1 MDNSGRKPIVV
12 EIDGL
17 SVIEE
22 RGLLAASLRYFDAA
36 DRFVAA
42 LRENAG
48 RPLPEPLRAV
58 QVGLATSAAH
68 YILAWRSPTE
78 TLLLTKDPAAFAELE
93 LRLAAEVDGCMVD
106 QTGGLSAFRVRGSKA
121 RDLLLRLGAV
131 TSIPGLGEARSGRLA
146 ELQVMTVCVQ
156 AGEFLLLVERSYANH
171 LLEWIGATAAD
182 FH

>member
-1 MDNSGRKPIVV
+1 MDSTARKPIVV

-42 LRENAG
+42 VHETVG
-48 RPLPEPLRAV
+48 PLPERLRAV
-58 QVGLATSAAH
+58 QIDIATSGAH
-68 YILAWRSPTE
+68 FIMAWRSPTE
-78 TLLLTKDPAAFAELE
+78 TLLLTKDGAAFAELE

-106 QTGGLSAFRVRGSKA
+106 QTGGIGAFRVRGLKA

-131 TSIPGLGEARSGRLA
+131 TSIPGLGEARSSRLA
-146 ELQVMTVCVQ
+146 ELQVMTLCVQ
-156 AGEFLLLVERSYANH
+156 AGDFLLLVERVYAHH
-171 LLEWIGATAAD
+171 LLEWISATAAD
-182 FH
+182 FQ

>member
-1 MDNSGRKPIVV
+1 MDKFGRKPLVV
-12 EIDGL
+12 EIGGL

-42 LRENAG
+42 VCEAVG
-48 RPLPEPLRAV
+48 GPLPEPLRAV
-58 QVGLATSAAH
+58 QVDLATSGAH
-68 YILAWRSPTE
+68 FLLAWRSRTE
-78 TLLLTKDPAAFAELE
+78 TLLLSKDEAAFAALE

-106 QTGGLSAFRVRGSKA
+106 QTGGMSAFRVRGLKA
-121 RDLLLRLGAV
+121 RDLLVRLGAV
-131 TSIPGLGEARSGRLA
+131 TSIPEPGEARSSRLA

-156 AGEFLLLVERSYANH
+156 AGEFLLLVERVYANH
-171 LLEWIGATAAD
+171 LREWIGATVAD

>member
-1 MDNSGRKPIVV
+1 VDNGRKSLVV

-22 RGLLAASLRYFDAA
+22 RGLLAASLRYFDTA
-36 DRFVAA
+36 DSFVAA
-42 LRENAG
+42 LHEAVG

-58 QVGLATSAAH
+58 QVDLASSGAQF
-68 YILAWRSPTE
+68 ILAWRRPTE
-78 TLLLTKDPAAFAELE
+78 TVLLTKDAAAFAELE

-106 QTGGLSAFRVRGSKA
+106 QSGGLCAFRVRGLKA
-121 RDLLLRLGAV
+121 GDLLLRLGSTA
-131 TSIPGLGEARSGRLA
+131 SIPGLGEARSGRLA

-156 AGEFLLLVERSYANH
+156 AGEFLMLVERVYANH
-171 LLEWIGATAAD
+171 LREWIGATVAD